1 MSYTLKDG
9 YVEILIADDHHRTGE
24 CTAGEALKQ
33 GMAVTKGAGT
43 VAKASGAEV
52 KQGNLF
58 VVAYYEQSEV
68 AQVYA
73 GEFGLIGAI
82 ASGKRVVTIGR
93 GARVATDQY
102 VGSIDDYA
110 IGESLEIATGG
121 SAGLFTPVESTPTG
135 DAAAVVRGKDND
147 KLIVEITL

>member
-9 YVEILIADDHHRTGE
+9 YLEILIADSHHRTGE

-43 VAKASGAEV
+43 VTKASGAEV

-58 VVAYYEQSEV
+58 VVAYYEQSELE
-68 AQVYA
+68 QLYA
-73 GEFGLIGAI
+73 GQAGLIGAI

-102 VGSIDDYA
+102 VGAIGDYA
-110 IGESLEIATGG
+110 VGEYLEIGTAGD
-121 SAGLFTPVESTPTG
+121 AGLFTPVESTPTG
-135 DAAAVVRGKDND
+135 DAAAIVRGKDGD
-147 KLIVEITL
+147 KLIVELTL